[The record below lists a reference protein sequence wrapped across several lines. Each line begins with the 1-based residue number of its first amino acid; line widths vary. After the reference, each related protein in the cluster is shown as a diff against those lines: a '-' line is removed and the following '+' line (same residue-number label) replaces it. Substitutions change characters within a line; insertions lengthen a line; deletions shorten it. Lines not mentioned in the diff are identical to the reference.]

1 MWTQRKKF
9 LEKITSAAPVNP
21 EMIRKWNSLTAD
33 MENILVVWIEDQ
45 TSQNIPLSQ
54 SLIQSQFLTLFYS
67 MKTKRGKQA
76 VEHEF
81 KAIRSWF
88 MKLKERNRIWNIK
101 VQTEAASADV
111 EAAARYTK
119 YLAKIIYEG
128 EHPEIFN
135 IHKTMFFW
143 KKMSSRTF
151 IAREVARV
159 EKLMP
164 SFKTSK
170 DWLILL
176 WGVIAAGH
184 LQLKPMLVYHSE
196 NLRALKNYA

>member
-1 MWTQRKKF
+1 
-9 LEKITSAAPVNP
+9 
-21 EMIRKWNSLTAD
+21 

-67 MKTKRGKQA
+67 MKTERGKQA

-81 KAIRSWF
+81 KAIRGWF
-88 MKLKERNRIWNIK
+88 MRLKERNHICNRK

-128 EHPEIFN
+128 DYPEIFN
-135 IHKTMFFW
+135 IHKTMFF
-143 KKMSSRTF
+143 
-151 IAREVARV
+151 
-159 EKLMP
+159 
-164 SFKTSK
+164 
-170 DWLILL
+170 
-176 WGVIAAGH
+176 
-184 LQLKPMLVYHSE
+184 
-196 NLRALKNYA
+196 

>member
-67 MKTKRGKQA
+67 MKTERGKQA
-76 VEHEF
+76 VKHEF

-119 YLAKIIYEG
+119 YLAKIIY
-128 EHPEIFN
+128 
-135 IHKTMFFW
+135 
-143 KKMSSRTF
+143 
-151 IAREVARV
+151 
-159 EKLMP
+159 
-164 SFKTSK
+164 
-170 DWLILL
+170 
-176 WGVIAAGH
+176 
-184 LQLKPMLVYHSE
+184 
-196 NLRALKNYA
+196 